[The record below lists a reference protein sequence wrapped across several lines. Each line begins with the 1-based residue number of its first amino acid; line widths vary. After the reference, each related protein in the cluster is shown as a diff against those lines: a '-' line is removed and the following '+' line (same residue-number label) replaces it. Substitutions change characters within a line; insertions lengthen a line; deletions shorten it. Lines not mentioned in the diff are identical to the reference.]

1 MGGQEEEEEEEEDA
15 LTVGA
20 FAALEWMIATAHLR
34 RRITGLH
41 EVNSV
46 HGGRT
51 HAAVGTPAPTC
62 TGVPLS
68 VVHTKIVLSHI
79 PAAVNASVT
88 FLTCR

>member
-1 MGGQEEEEEEEEDA
+1 MGGQEEEEEEDEEEEREEDA

-51 HAAVGTPAPTC
+51 LLWARRHLPAQ
-62 TGVPLS
+62 G
-68 VVHTKIVLSHI
+68 
-79 PAAVNASVT
+79 
-88 FLTCR
+88 CRYR